1 MLSRVTSKSVNEPRN
16 VATTMCLTEKLT
28 FECTGSDFQIPVGI
42 AVCSVTVAIVK
53 YILLVAILD
62 LSNKNDSRSLSM
74 QQLTPEI
81 STRTTETFGHLV
93 GAHATL
99 TRRLSV
105 QLESEHGLTMTEY
118 EVLLLLSREEEHSM
132 RRVDLSREVRL
143 SPSGITRMLDRLE
156 ATGLVQKG
164 HCSQDAR
171 VTYAVLT
178 DAGMKK
184 LHECAPAHY
193 AAIERLI
200 GERLSDEEVKS
211 LSGLLGRLSDLDDD
225 CSVGD

>member
-1 MLSRVTSKSVNEPRN
+1 
-16 VATTMCLTEKLT
+16 
-28 FECTGSDFQIPVGI
+28 
-42 AVCSVTVAIVK
+42 
-53 YILLVAILD
+53 
-62 LSNKNDSRSLSM
+62 M

-156 ATGLVQKG
+156 ATGLVEKG
-164 HCSQDAR
+164 SCPKDAR

-178 DAGMKK
+178 DAGMEK
-184 LHECAPAHY
+184 LRECAPDHMGE
-193 AAIERLI
+193 IERLI
-200 GERLSDEEVKS
+200 GERLSDDEIES
-211 LSGLLGRLSDLDDD
+211 LGRLLGRLSDLDDD
-225 CSVGD
+225 CSIGE